1 MSPSFSLIRIRRRIS
16 LRSCA
21 VVSPVGIFGNGNWG
35 FIEDPQINTA
45 YILSKY
51 RANFKTLILKY
62 V

>member
-1 MSPSFSLIRIRRRIS
+1 MSPSFSLILIRRRIS

-45 YILSKY
+45 YILSNYMLGCK
-51 RANFKTLILKY
+51 LKNRFY
-62 V
+62 